1 MMTPL
6 IINTL
11 APHNL
16 EMAYANILILSNRYR
31 ALLHVSDYCG
41 DHGQMRTHNNII
53 DFISV
58 EKGPII
64 QKCYF
69 LKSNMKVAFDQQIA
83 NMQSNP
89 DTLSDAIGDQML
101 QHQHV
106 FDAVNYVIQTLN

>member
-16 EMAYANILILSNRYR
+16 DMAYTNILLLSNRYR
-31 ALLHVSDYCG
+31 ALLHVSDCG
-41 DHGQMRTHNNII
+41 DHGLMRTHNNII

-58 EKGPII
+58 EKGPIL
-64 QKCYF
+64 QKCYY

-89 DTLSDAIGDQML
+89 NTLSEAIGDQIL

-106 FDAVNYVIQTLN
+106 FDAVNNVIQTLN